1 MKKEKPIRKAAWLL
15 LLLINSVNL
24 LLAQAGNTSR
34 TITGTVTSKGV
45 PLSNVT
51 VFVKGAVGAGNA
63 TISDGKGAFSIRAT
77 DGNVL
82 VFSSMGYLSIEVKV
96 TPGMSSTTV
105 QLTEDPATLTDVVVV
120 GYGTQKKTDLSSAQT
135 TVTAKD
141 ISRTVNT
148 TFDQALQGR
157 SPNVY
162 VTNNSGQPGAAT
174 SVVIRGLGSL
184 TGSTQPLYVIDG
196 VQYKP
201 DNMADDPNN
210 RPQGFAN
217 LLSSLNPDD
226 IETINIL
233 QGPSAT
239 SIYGSVGANGV
250 VLVTTKRGKAGETK
264 INLNSLLTLQD
275 RPNRIEV
282 MDLPAYAR
290 YRNDVQA
297 VGGPAADPEFKDP
310 AVLGPG
316 TDWQHELFRRTLL
329 NKQSLSLSGG
339 NDKSTFY
346 LSGEYF
352 NQEGIAP
359 GSGFKRG
366 AFRINLDNN
375 ARKWLKVGTNLSV
388 SLTNERVNTTNAG
401 VIDLAIRQSPAV
413 AVKNAD
419 GSWGG
424 PAVTQFAFSNPIA
437 LASINNDYNKAL
449 AAIGGI
455 YANVNVTKDLEVHAD
470 FNGNYQYR
478 NNYIFHPS
486 YKFGGFVNATSNSSR
501 TASNNYWWGL
511 NARVQYSKWFN
522 GHFIQAMVAHEAQR
536 YGSENLHGYR
546 KDFVTNTVQ
555 ELSGGDAESAV
566 NNSAKSRGS
575 RESYFG
581 RLNYTLKD
589 RYILQGT
596 YRRDGSSVFGSENRW
611 GGFPSVSAAWRLSKE
626 DFFNQSVKAVND
638 AKLRVEYGV
647 TGNSNA
653 QGYFAVLQTI
663 PTAFGSG
670 FLSQNFSNPAMQWE
684 EAKTFNVGLD
694 VSLWNNRVQITADA
708 YIKNISRLLTISPY
722 SYFYGGDIAYSP
734 GYLSWPTTNGGSM
747 RNKGIGISVN
757 TVNVSNKQF
766 VWKSTV
772 NFSMDRNK
780 ITALSAPI
788 NISYNTTQAQFTSR
802 VGEPASMM
810 TGYIAEG
817 LFQNLADI
825 RRHPSQA
832 ASKAVSPTQGSW
844 VGDIKFKNQ
853 NNDNVIDA
861 ADRVVIGNPW
871 PKWTFGFNNA
881 FNYKNFDLNIFIT
894 GSVGNDLLNY
904 ERYMN
909 EIPFNSGTFANYFSS
924 ITNYA
929 RPTSI
934 NVNDSSTVTLRNPG
948 HNIPRMAPGDPNGNN
963 RMSQWFV
970 ESGSYLR
977 VKNIALGY
985 NLPAKLISPLT
996 LKSLRVAV
1004 NVQNLFTITGYKGYD
1019 PEVGMVNYG
1028 GTTMSG
1034 LDNGRYPNTRMYSF
1048 NLIAEF

>member
-15 LLLINSVNL
+15 LLLISFANL
-24 LLAQAGNTSR
+24 LFAQAGTNSR
-34 TITGTVTSKGV
+34 TITGTITSKGA
-45 PLSNVT
+45 PLGNVT
-51 VFVKGAVGAGNA
+51 IFAKGGGRPGA
-63 TISDGKGAFSIRAT
+63 TTVSDSKGAFTINAT
-77 DGNVL
+77 DGAVL
-82 VFSSMGYLSIEVKV
+82 VFSSVGYLNMEVKV
-96 TPGMSSTTV
+96 VPAMNTV
-105 QLTEDPATLTDVVVV
+105 KVDMAEDVANLTDVVIV

-135 TVTAKD
+135 VVTAKD
-141 ISRTVNT
+141 IQKTVNT

-201 DNMADDPNN
+201 DNMADDPNSH
-210 RPQGFAN
+210 PQGFAN

-226 IETINIL
+226 IENINIL

-275 RPNRIEV
+275 RPSRIEV

-290 YRNDVQA
+290 YRNDVAA
-297 VGGPAADPEFKDP
+297 VGGPPSDAEFADP
-310 AVLGPG
+310 AILGPG

-329 NKQSLSLSGG
+329 TKQALSLSGG

-366 AFRINLDNN
+366 SLRLNLDNN
-375 ARKWLKVGTNLSV
+375 ARKWLKIGTNMNV

-401 VIDLAIRQSPAV
+401 IIDLAVRQSPSV
-413 AVKNAD
+413 AVKNPD

-424 PAVTQFAFSNPIA
+424 PSVTQFAFTNPVA

-449 AAIGGI
+449 AAIGGV
-455 YANVNVTKDLEVHAD
+455 YANVNLTKNLELHAD
-470 FNGNYQYR
+470 FNGSYQYK

-486 YKFGGFVNATSNSSR
+486 YTFSGYTNATATSSR
-501 TASNNYWWGL
+501 TAGNNYWWGL
-511 NARVQYSKWFN
+511 NARLQYSKWYK
-522 GHFIQAMVAHEAQR
+522 GHYVQAMVAHEAQR
-536 YGSENLHGYR
+536 YGSENLYGYR
-546 KDFVTNTVQ
+546 ADFVTNNIQ
-555 ELSGGDAESAV
+555 ELSGGDAETAL
-566 NNSAKSRGS
+566 NNSGKSRGS

-581 RLNYTLKD
+581 RLNYTYND

-596 YRRDGSSVFGSENRW
+596 YRYDGSSVFGSENRW

-626 DFFNQSVKAVND
+626 SFFSESVPAVND
-638 AKLRVEYGV
+638 AKLRVEYGI

-653 QGYFAVLQTI
+653 QGYFAILQTI

-694 VSLWNNRVQITADA
+694 LSLWNNRVQITADA
-708 YIKNISRLLTISPY
+708 YVKNISRLLTVSPY

-747 RNKGIGISVN
+747 RNRGIGISVN
-757 TVNVSNKQF
+757 TTNITNKQF
-766 VWKSTV
+766 TWKSTV

-780 ITALSAPI
+780 ITSLSSPI
-788 NISYNTTQAQFTSR
+788 NISYNSTQAQFISR
-802 VGEPASMM
+802 VGEPASMI
-810 TGYIAEG
+810 TGYVAEG
-817 LFQNLADI
+817 LYQNLAEI
-825 RRHPSQA
+825 RNHAVS
-832 ASKAVSPTQGSW
+832 ASSGTVSPTQGTW

-853 NNDNVIDA
+853 NKDNIIDA

-881 FNYKNFDLNIFIT
+881 FSYKNFDLNIFIT
-894 GSVGNDLLNY
+894 GSIGNDLLNY
-904 ERYMN
+904 ERYLN
-909 EIPFNSGTFANYFSS
+909 EIPFNSGTYANYFSS
-924 ITNYA
+924 INNYA

-934 NVNDSSTVTLRNPG
+934 NIADSSTVTLRNPRY
-948 HNIPRMAPGDPNGNN
+948 NIPRLAPGDPNGNN

-977 VKNIALGY
+977 VKNMALGY
-985 NLPAKLISPLT
+985 NLPAKLLAPLT

-1004 NVQNLFTITGYKGYD
+1004 NVQNLFTITGYKGFD

-1028 GTTMSG
+1028 GTTMAG